1 MSKDLKYMMADAIK
15 KDLDRSENVLVL
27 GMLPMDAE
35 ATVALRNTLRDQG
48 ARLRVI
54 HNRTSRHALDEDRK
68 GLGDL
73 FIGQTAIAVSNRD
86 ETDFIGLAKTF
97 VAAAKKKHVELRG
110 GFVDGDLFDKTG
122 FEELANCPDK
132 PTLRAMLCGMILGP
146 GRGLAV
152 ALSGVASGLA
162 RCIDGHVGDAGDETA
177 EDAAEAAAPEA
188 AAEEA
193 IAPAEEAGA
202 EEAKAAPEEA
212 AE

>member
-1 MSKDLKYMMADAIK
+1 MSKELKYMMADAIK
-15 KDLDRSENVLVL
+15 GDLDQSPDVLVL

-35 ATVALRNTLRDQG
+35 ATVALRTSLREQG

-54 HNRTSRHALDEDRK
+54 HNRTSRHALDDARK
-68 GLGDL
+68 GLGD
-73 FIGQTAIAVSNRD
+73 FFKGQTAIAVSNRE

-110 GFVDGDLFDKTG
+110 GIVDGDLFGKTG
-122 FEELANCPDK
+122 FEELATCPDK
-132 PTLRAMLCGMILGP
+132 PTLRAMLCGTILAP

-162 RCIDGHVGDAGDETA
+162 RCIDGHAAEAEGGAGDAG
-177 EDAAEAAAPEA
+177 EDAPEAAAPEVA
-188 AAEEA
+188 TPEA
-193 IAPAEEAGA
+193 T
-202 EEAKAAPEEA
+202 PEEA